1 MREILTS
8 DFEAANIQY
17 IKFWLMDPF
26 VEDPENEGGDLYLT
40 SDNI

>member
-1 MREILTS
+1 MGRDDEEVLTS

-26 VEDPENEGGDLYLT
+26 VENTDHKGG
-40 SDNI
+40 IFI